1 MKPEGRRMRRAS
13 FTRRTVHL
21 VDLENVVG
29 GSHLTESAVRQACA
43 AYIRC
48 GIVAPGDHVI
58 VATSHHNLLAAG
70 FGWPNARHLVRS
82 GPNGADLALQEV
94 MAHERL
100 EHRFGACILLTG
112 DGGFAHPVAALI
124 GRGLPVKVIAPIGR
138 MSAALKLA
146 ATASHELD
154 FTDDADTTRSA

>member
-1 MKPEGRRMRRAS
+1 MRRAS

-29 GSHLTESAVRQACA
+29 KSHLTESAVRQACVAYTHCGVVA
-43 AYIRC
+43 A
-48 GIVAPGDHVI
+48 GDHVI

-82 GPNGADLALQEV
+82 GPDGADLALQEV
-94 MAHERL
+94 MDRERL
-100 EHRFGACILLTG
+100 EQRFGACILLTG
-112 DGGFAHPVAALI
+112 DSGFSHPVAALI
-124 GRGLPVKVIAPIGR
+124 SRGLRVKVIAPIGR

-146 ATASHELD
+146 ATASYELD
-154 FTDDADTTRSA
+154 FTDHADTTRSA

>member
-1 MKPEGRRMRRAS
+1 MRKERLTS
-13 FTRRTVHL
+13 RTVHL

-29 GSHLTESAVRQACA
+29 RSHLTESAVRQACLAYVHCGVIA
-43 AYIRC
+43 A
-48 GIVAPGDHVI
+48 GDHVI

-94 MAHERL
+94 MAAERL

-112 DGGFAHPVAALI
+112 DGGFAHPIAALI
-124 GRGLPVKVIAPIGR
+124 GRGLRVEVIAPIGR
-138 MSAALKLA
+138 MSVSLRLA
-146 ATASHELD
+146 ATASCELD
-154 FTDDADTTRSA
+154 FTNNADTTQSA

>member
-1 MKPEGRRMRRAS
+1 MRRAS

-29 GSHLTESAVRQACA
+29 RSHLTESAVRQACA
-43 AYIRC
+43 AYTRC
-48 GIVAPGDHVI
+48 GVVAAGDHVI

-70 FGWPNARHLVRS
+70 FGWPNTRRLVRS
-82 GPNGADLALQEV
+82 GPDGADLALQEV
-94 MAHERL
+94 MGHERL

-124 GRGLPVKVIAPIGR
+124 GRGLRVEVIAPIGR

-154 FTDDADTTRSA
+154 FTDHADTTRSA

>member
-1 MKPEGRRMRRAS
+1 MRRS
-13 FTRRTVHL
+13 RLTSRTVHL

-29 GSHLTESAVRQACA
+29 RSHLTESAVRQACL
-43 AYIRC
+43 AYLRC
-48 GIVAPGDHVI
+48 GGIAAGDHVI

-94 MAHERL
+94 MTAERL

-112 DGGFAHPVAALI
+112 DGGFAHPIAALI
-124 GRGLPVKVIAPIGR
+124 GRGLRVAVIAPMGR
-138 MSAALKLA
+138 MSASLQLA
-146 ATASHELD
+146 ATASCELD
-154 FTDDADTTRSA
+154 FTTDVDTSRSA

>member
-1 MKPEGRRMRRAS
+1 MRRSS
-13 FTRRTVHL
+13 FTRRTIHL

-29 GSHLTESAVRQACA
+29 SSDLTESAVRQACL

-48 GIVAPGDHVI
+48 GVVAAGDHVI
-58 VATSHHNLLAAG
+58 VATSHRNLLAAG

-82 GPNGADLALQEV
+82 GPDGADLALQEV
-94 MAHERL
+94 MGRERL
-100 EHRFGACILLTG
+100 EQRFGACILLTG

-124 GRGLPVKVIAPIGR
+124 GRGLRVEVIAPIGR

-146 ATASHELD
+146 ATTCYEMD
-154 FTDDADTTRSA
+154 FTDHADATQSA